1 MFFKKWIFWF
11 KTKKNQ
17 TALQTKK
24 DTEVQ
29 LHAFKK
35 QISRFAE
42 LAVDDRQVLKQ
53 VLQRL
58 VKKVAFKDDGTI
70 KDV

>member
-1 MFFKKWIFWF
+1 MFWF